1 MSRKMNL
8 FFLSKLIVALVES
21 FSSFLPMIE
30 GNRDLSIRLKYFF
43 CRGDVMLMNF
53 PIETLF
59 LFIPKA
65 K

>member
-1 MSRKMNL
+1 MNL
-8 FFLSKLIVALVES
+8 FFFSKLIVALAES

-53 PIETLF
+53 PIETLYF
-59 LFIPKA
+59 YLFQGLDNVQ
-65 K
+65 